1 MEQIIDANEPKF
13 LLGVMRNIEQN
24 MPKNRRKSS
33 LNWVLVKEYL
43 LSHTNK
49 GGSTSSI
56 FMCKYLGIDPDG
68 FTFFE

>member
-24 MPKNRRKSS
+24 MSKNMRKSS

-56 FMCKYLGIDPDG
+56 LMCKYLGIDPDC
-68 FTFFE
+68 FTFY